1 MSIGL
6 ESFQVQVEVPVQWG
20 DMDAAG
26 HVNNVTYLRWCESAR
41 IAYFEKVDID
51 LSFSDGVGPILG
63 WQDCKYIFPM
73 TYPDQALVGIKVEEI
88 REDRFLMLAHIYSQK
103 YERLAIISKQAIVPY
118 DYGKLAKAPIP
129 ENWLRNI
136 NAVEGWDK

>member
-1 MSIGL
+1 MLTGL

-26 HVNNVTYLRWCESAR
+26 HVNNVIYLRWCESAR
-41 IAYFEKVDID
+41 ITYFEKIDID
-51 LSFSDGVGPILG
+51 LSFRDGVGPILG

-73 TYPDQALVGIKVEEI
+73 TYPDRALIGIKVEEI

-103 YERLAIISKQAIVPY
+103 HERLAIISKQAIVPY
-118 DYGKLAKAPIP
+118 DYGQLAKAPIP
-129 ENWLRNI
+129 ENWLTNI
-136 NAVEGWDK
+136 KAVEGWA